1 MDIFAS
7 PVRNRKI
14 LRNFYFFLPKFHF
27 ILPKFY
33 FAPTWGMFF
42 SYVGICKSLRGDFE
56 NPPLGSFRSNACGR
70 FSFHQ
75 YGPNP
80 PSYLFISVAR
90 PTRVTRCKDAAQD
103 DSCRDARGV
112 SISLLVSLLS
122 ETCGAKEM
130 STTPLTSVFLP
141 LPSNE
146 RDRYLSV
153 SLSLSY
159 GTVFPFVTS
168 ILYTSEGTQHLTLV
182 RALLER
188 SQKGEDSIELAHL

>member
-1 MDIFAS
+1 M
-7 PVRNRKI
+7 RNGKI

-33 FAPTWGMFF
+33 FASTWGMFF

-56 NPPLGSFRSNACGR
+56 NPLLGSFRSNACGR

-130 STTPLTSVFLP
+130 DTTPLTSVFFTFA
-141 LPSNE
+141 E
-146 RDRYLSV
+146 
-153 SLSLSY
+153 
-159 GTVFPFVTS
+159 
-168 ILYTSEGTQHLTLV
+168 Q
-182 RALLER
+182 
-188 SQKGEDSIELAHL
+188 

>member
-1 MDIFAS
+1 MSERTGRAFLWRKSNNSSVEIFDS
-7 PVRNRKI
+7 LVRNGKI

-56 NPPLGSFRSNACGR
+56 TLPWDLFVPTCVGNFRSISMGR
-70 FSFHQ
+70 I
-75 YGPNP
+75 PRAI
-80 PSYLFISVAR
+80 YLYISVAR

-103 DSCRDARGV
+103 DSCRDLRGV

-130 STTPLTSVFLP
+130 YTTPLTSVFFTFA
-141 LPSNE
+141 E
-146 RDRYLSV
+146 
-153 SLSLSY
+153 
-159 GTVFPFVTS
+159 
-168 ILYTSEGTQHLTLV
+168 Q
-182 RALLER
+182 
-188 SQKGEDSIELAHL
+188 

>member
-1 MDIFAS
+1 MSERTGRASLWRKSNNSSVEIFDS
-7 PVRNRKI
+7 LVRNGKI

-130 STTPLTSVFLP
+130 DTTPLTSVFF
-141 LPSNE
+141 
-146 RDRYLSV
+146 YLC
-153 SLSLSY
+153 
-159 GTVFPFVTS
+159 
-168 ILYTSEGTQHLTLV
+168 
-182 RALLER
+182 RAMKEIDIC
-188 SQKGEDSIELAHL
+188 Q